1 VSASYV
7 TPGFLPLLGVTPT
20 IGRSFAAGDIA
31 QRVAIVS
38 DSFWHG
44 KLAADPN
51 VLQRQIVLG
60 GQPHTIVGVLPKQ
73 FSFSFD
79 ADVWLPFAM
88 TPAQAPSPDSAS
100 ASSRGWQRTSLRH
113 NSGSCSM
120 TSAAR
125 QRLRH
130 AQS

>member
-1 VSASYV
+1 M

-79 ADVWLPFAM
+79 ADVGCRSRWLRRRR
-88 TPAQAPSPDSAS
+88 PSLDNAS
-100 ASSRGWQRTSLRH
+100 ASSLGWPRTSLRH

-130 AQS
+130 ARS